1 MAGSSFLFSQSKLRC
16 STFRPTFL
24 GCIAAMEVL
33 LAHREPGTY
42 KGRFT
47 SVLHQDSDHIAGR
60 GPLLPLPCG
69 IRGASIKTGTKNEL
83 RKYISLPCCAGTEEF
98 CPRVRAW
105 KQKRFLLLA
114 LRPNKS
120 VKTLRMKV
128 QVVYYFFFPSKNMF
142 PFFHRK
148 ETRAISFHRCA
159 FFWRKKKEKKKNSR
173 LEFSLKLASPFHSFV
188 IQTTFAL
195 SLSSAVSR
203 RQQNKVIVDIDHGYV
218 EGGHFVDAEGL
229 MHPWVQLLDLQL
241 PFHPLHR
248 VEGGRLMLLSHQQTC
263 LEERLQSEIHF
274 EAGACV
280 SDDGVGVYLH
290 AVVFIVHVLDPG
302 NELTSVEA
310 ISDRFVFITLRKKK
324 KKS

>member
-98 CPRVRAW
+98 CPRVGAW

-159 FFWRKKKEKKKNSR
+159 FFWRKKK
-173 LEFSLKLASPFHSFV
+173 
-188 IQTTFAL
+188 
-195 SLSSAVSR
+195 
-203 RQQNKVIVDIDHGYV
+203 
-218 EGGHFVDAEGL
+218 
-229 MHPWVQLLDLQL
+229 
-241 PFHPLHR
+241 
-248 VEGGRLMLLSHQQTC
+248 
-263 LEERLQSEIHF
+263 
-274 EAGACV
+274 
-280 SDDGVGVYLH
+280 
-290 AVVFIVHVLDPG
+290 
-302 NELTSVEA
+302 
-310 ISDRFVFITLRKKK
+310 RKKK
-324 KKS
+324 RIPVLSSRSNLLALSIRSSFRQRLRSL

>member
-1 MAGSSFLFSQSKLRC
+1 
-16 STFRPTFL
+16 
-24 GCIAAMEVL
+24 
-33 LAHREPGTY
+33 
-42 KGRFT
+42 
-47 SVLHQDSDHIAGR
+47 
-60 GPLLPLPCG
+60 
-69 IRGASIKTGTKNEL
+69 
-83 RKYISLPCCAGTEEF
+83 
-98 CPRVRAW
+98 
-105 KQKRFLLLA
+105 
-114 LRPNKS
+114 
-120 VKTLRMKV
+120 
-128 QVVYYFFFPSKNMF
+128 MF

-159 FFWRKKKEKKKNSR
+159 FSGGKKKEKKKNSR

-290 AVVFIVHVLDPG
+290 AVIFIVHVLDPG

-324 KKS
+324 KKLKKD